1 VTGRPTIGIIALQG
15 DFAAHKHAF
24 HRAGCNTRL
33 VHSPQEL
40 AGVDALVIPGG
51 ESSTMTLL
59 GYENGLWP
67 AVRGMAEAGVPVMG
81 TCAGII
87 MLAESLDEEA
97 SRVAPL
103 GLLNITVSR
112 NAYGSQVDSFEQS
125 VRLRL
130 DGDEHKAP
138 GVFIRAPAIT
148 RMERPTKAFGWLGDE
163 VVAVRK
169 GNVLGLTFHP
179 EMANDL
185 TILRYFIA
193 TAAGKST

>member
-1 VTGRPTIGIIALQG
+1 M
-15 DFAAHKHAF
+15 
-24 HRAGCNTRL
+24 
-33 VHSPQEL
+33 
-40 AGVDALVIPGG
+40 DALVIPGG

-67 AVRGMAEAGVPVMG
+67 AVRKMAQAGTPVMG

-87 MLAESLDEEA
+87 MLAEVLDEEA
-97 SRVAPL
+97 SKVAPL

-130 DGDEHKAP
+130 DSDERTVP

-148 RMERPTKAFGWLGDE
+148 HMVQPTEPFGWLGDE
-163 VVAVRK
+163 IVAVRK

-179 EMANDL
+179 EMTDDL
-185 TILRYFIA
+185 TVLRHFVGLA
-193 TAAGKST
+193 TK